1 MTIMQQYNK
10 LNKYMDPKELECGI
24 ALLQVGDEIMS
35 MIGTRETIVQIFP
48 EYIVTAILSCKTGRW
63 KVLKSDI
70 IYDCNI
76 NSYIYTD
83 FEHINFI

>member
-1 MTIMQQYNK
+1 
-10 LNKYMDPKELECGI
+10 MDPKELECGI

-35 MIGTRETIVQIFP
+35 MIGTRETIVQVFP

>member
-1 MTIMQQYNK
+1 
-10 LNKYMDPKELECGI
+10 MDPKELECGI

-35 MIGTRETIVQIFP
+35 MIGTRETIVQVFP
-48 EYIVTAILSCKTGRW
+48 EYIVTAIWSCKTGRW